1 MIAKLTGL
9 IDAVDAEAVTVDVG
23 GVGYAVLCSSRTL
36 AVLPPPGGPVS
47 LMIETHV
54 REDHIHLYGFAETA
68 ERDWFRLLLAVQ
80 GVGARLALH
89 ILSVLTPAELGE
101 AIAVEDAHRLTRANG
116 VGAKLA
122 RRIAGEL
129 KDKVAFDPGRG
140 LASATAQRSLPGTTS
155 GDAISAL
162 VNLGYRRTEALGAV
176 AAAQR
181 DLGQDTGVEALI
193 TGSLRELTR

>member
-9 IDAVDAEAVTVDVG
+9 VDAVDAEAVTVDVG
-23 GVGYAVLCSSRTL
+23 GVGYSVLCSSRTL
-36 AVLPPPGGPVS
+36 VALPPAGGPVS

-54 REDHIHLYGFAETA
+54 REDHIRLYGFAEAA

-101 AIAVEDAHRLTRANG
+101 AIAVEDAETLTRANG

-129 KDKVAFDPGRG
+129 KDKVALAPGYI
-140 LASATAQRSLPGTTS
+140 LAAAAAQRSQPGGTS

-162 VNLGYRRTEALGAV
+162 INLGYRRAEALGAV

-181 DLGQDTGVEALI
+181 DFGQGAGVEDLI
-193 TGSLRELTR
+193 KGSLRELTR